1 MTLPKKILV
10 APLNWGLGHAT
21 RCMPIIDELRRQ
33 GAEVILASDGAAYDL
48 LKREYPD
55 LTIHKLPAYNIR
67 YPFRSMMLSMAFQM
81 PKILR
86 GAIGEHYW
94 LKKFLKTTAVDVVI
108 SDNRFGFYNRKIH
121 SIFMTHQ
128 VNILI
133 PVRFFQPIV
142 NVINH
147 FFIKKF
153 DVCWIPDLENTP
165 NLAGELSHG
174 HVSKRLKIKY
184 LGVLSRF
191 KKINVGEVSNLA
203 DVESSSIKKYI
214 KKYKAAFILSGPEP
228 QRSIFEKEIR
238 QQLSE
243 QKDFNEQYLI
253 VRGTDTANN
262 PNVELLRNLEVH
274 NVLTSDLLNKKMM
287 GSEVIICRSGYSS
300 IMDLVYLQKAAVL
313 IPTPGQTEQEYLAD
327 ELMQK
332 NQFFSQSQDNFDMQ
346 TALKAYKKYK
356 NFTNSEMARNTLEEI
371 IGEL

>member
-174 HVSKRLKIKY
+174 YFPKNLKIKY

-191 KKINVGEVSNLA
+191 EKINVGEVSNLA
-203 DVESSSIKKYI
+203 DVDYNIQ
-214 KKYKAAFILSGPEP
+214 KYKAAFILSGPEP
-228 QRSIFEKEIR
+228 QRSIFEKKIR
-238 QQLSE
+238 QQLH
-243 QKDFNEQYLI
+243 QQANDNESFLLI
-253 VRGTDTANN
+253 RGTEKANN
-262 PNVELLRNLEVH
+262 FNTETLSNLEIH
-274 NVLTSDLLNKKMM
+274 DVLTSNLLNKKMM
-287 GSEVIICRSGYSS
+287 HSEVIICRSGYSS
-300 IMDLVYLQKAAVL
+300 IMDLVCLQKAAVL
-313 IPTPGQTEQEYLAD
+313 IPTPGQTEQEYLAK
-327 ELMQK
+327 ELMHQ
-332 NQFFSQSQDNFDMQ
+332 NQFFSQKQDDFNLQ
-346 TALKAYKKYK
+346 TALMSYKSYK
-356 NFTNSEMARNTLEEI
+356 NFAHLDMRKNTLKEI
-371 IGEL
+371 VAELWEF